1 MLNPLLSATFASI
14 PIADPSAGRCLV
26 FPTKLQPRRANR
38 QLPRNPSTNLVIEL
52 SQAWTFILAPIQTT
66 AHLEQAK
73 KRYTQR
79 ARKKIFR
86 DDPENFY
93 FWEINP
99 PPGFF
104 SSNSFPLAGIGGFGA
119 EYLYYIM
126 VTLPCKRFTLH
137 KQNVLKITSKG
148 TWQLPATPSVQ
159 GLLSISFPT
168 CSSYSGAKLGGAG
181 NQVLAS
187 KYHSCP
193 KDKRGRML
201 SWR

>member
-1 MLNPLLSATFASI
+1 MCYMYIPTGHKRIPGQLRIPCASILELPGNTYFHIKREIKRLFVYRYPQIDQMLNPLLSATFASI

-104 SSNSFPLAGIGGFGA
+104 FFEFLSASWDWWFWGRIPL
-119 EYLYYIM
+119 
-126 VTLPCKRFTLH
+126 LH
-137 KQNVLKITSKG
+137 H
-148 TWQLPATPSVQ
+148 
-159 GLLSISFPT
+159 
-168 CSSYSGAKLGGAG
+168 G
-181 NQVLAS
+181 NLT
-187 KYHSCP
+187 
-193 KDKRGRML
+193 M
-201 SWR
+201 